1 MELMN
6 DVLKEKPVVLQQY
19 KQELHEELFQIL
31 EYWMKYTVDDQ
42 NGGFYGS
49 VNNENVAETNAPKGI
64 VLMSRICWSFSA
76 AYRYSKQPQYYEMAD
91 RAFQYIFSHFIDH
104 EHGGVFWSVD
114 AKGKMHEGK
123 KQTYGLAFCIY
134 GLTEFYKISNNKTA
148 LNTAI
153 DLYNYIEKK
162 SFDTERNGYVEA
174 FARDWQEMSDLRLS
188 AKDNNDRK
196 TANTHLHIIEAYS
209 NLYLVWPKREVKERI
224 ENLLQLFNKHFINKE
239 HHHLNLFF
247 DDEWNLR
254 STLQS
259 YGHDIEAAWLL
270 LQCAETIQH
279 KEYVELFQQLAIPIT
294 NAATEGLDK
303 DGGLWYEYEPDNDHL
318 IKEKHSW
325 PQAEAMVGFYNAYQL
340 TGDQQYFLQSVQ
352 SWEFIKKFI
361 KDKTNGE
368 WFWGVNTSYSPM
380 QKDKAGFWKCPYHS
394 SRALLEVMYRINNS
408 I

>member
-6 DVLKEKPVVLQQY
+6 DVKEEPIVLQQF
-19 KQELHEELFQIL
+19 KHELQEELLQIL
-31 EYWMKYTVDDQ
+31 DYWMKYTVDHE

-49 VNNENVAETNAPKGI
+49 VNNDNVADTNAPKGI

-76 AYRYSKQPQYYEMAD
+76 AYRFSKLPKHYEMAE
-91 RAFQYIFSHFIDH
+91 RAFQYIFGHFIDH
-104 EHGGVFWSVD
+104 EYGGVFWSVD

-123 KQTYGLAFCIY
+123 KQIYGLAFCIY

-153 DLYNYIEKK
+153 DLCHYIEKK
-162 SFDTERNGYVEA
+162 SFDTEHNGYVEA
-174 FARDWQEMSDLRLS
+174 FARDWHQMNDLRLS
-188 AKDNNDRK
+188 SKDNNDRK

-209 NLYLVWPKREVKERI
+209 NLYSVWPKREVKEKI
-224 ENLLQLFNKHFINKE
+224 ENLLALFNERFINKE

-247 DDEWNLR
+247 NDEWKQR

-270 LQCAETIQH
+270 LQCAEIIQH
-279 KEYVELFQQLAIPIT
+279 KEYVELFQQLSIPIT
-294 NAATEGLDK
+294 NAATEGLDN
-303 DGGLWYEYEPDNDHL
+303 DGGLWYEYEPGNDQL
-318 IKEKHSW
+318 VKEKHSW
-325 PQAEAMVGFYNAYQL
+325 PQAEAMVGFYNAYQV

-352 SWEFIKKFI
+352 SWEFIKAHI
-361 KDKTNGE
+361 KDHTNGE
-368 WFWGVNTSYSPM
+368 WFWGVQHNYSPM
-380 QKDKAGFWKCPYHS
+380 QKDKAGFWKCPYHN
-394 SRALLEVMYRINNS
+394 SRALLEVMKRINNS